1 MGKIFSDYNQTFN
14 KGSEKV
20 YVPGN
25 ITTLIKNKRQTSLT
39 IKTSATDNDKTRLK
53 NLYLGQNSNTDKN
66 TFNGKVI
73 F

>member
-1 MGKIFSDYNQTFN
+1 MGKIFSEYKTST
-14 KGSEKV
+14 KGV

-25 ITTLIKNKRQTSLT
+25 STTLIKDKRQTSLT
-39 IKTSATDNDKTRLK
+39 IKTSATPADKK
-53 NLYLGQNSNTDKN
+53 NLTDLYTGQNIGDKD

>member
-1 MGKIFSDYNQTFN
+1 MSQIFSDYDKNFN
-14 KGSEKV
+14 KGSKP

-25 ITTLIKNKRQTSLT
+25 VTTLIKEKRKTSLT
-39 IKTSATDNDKTRLK
+39 INTSATPADKKKLT
-53 NLYLGQNSNTDKN
+53 NLYTGQNIGDKN